1 MNHKNLNNVKLS
13 DFDPKLVNK
22 KESVFFESDEQIKI
36 KSNYYS
42 KDISNLDQKELIA
55 GLPPYTRGPYSS
67 MYTNKPWTI
76 RQYAGFST
84 AKESN
89 KF

>member
-1 MNHKNLNNVKLS
+1 
-13 DFDPKLVNK
+13 
-22 KESVFFESDEQIKI
+22 
-36 KSNYYS
+36 
-42 KDISNLDQKELIA
+42 
-55 GLPPYTRGPYSS
+55 

-89 KF
+89 QFYKENLKGGQKGLSVAFDYLHTEVMTQITQESLVTLVKLGLLSIQLKI